1 MRKLPL
7 SVNIVHLQKEEGKE
21 AKVRRRGK
29 GGGRGGRREQ
39 EWGRERET
47 DRGRYS
53 LWKQPLRE
61 KLATVATV
69 SYSIR
74 TC

>member
-39 EWGRERET
+39 KWGRERDRQRALQFMET
-47 DRGRYS
+47 AAKGEVGYS
-53 LWKQPLRE
+53 
-61 KLATVATV
+61 
-69 SYSIR
+69 SH
-74 TC
+74 C

>member
-7 SVNIVHLQKEEGKE
+7 SVNIVHLQKEEGRE

-39 EWGRERET
+39 ERGERER